1 MTMPRKPF
9 APGNDGHG
17 GGRRLGARNKLQT
30 AFLEDLAN
38 EWAEH
43 GRGVIR
49 IVRTEKPVEFM
60 KAVIAVLPKELVLE
74 QNMLG
79 DMTDEDIAAYLSML
93 QRMQL
98 NKEAN
103 KQEETGA
110 SDEATQH

>member
-1 MTMPRKPF
+1 MPRHAPF
-9 APGNDGHG
+9 AAGNSG
-17 GGRRLGARNKLQT
+17 GGRRAGARNRLQT
-30 AFLEDLAN
+30 SFLEDLAN

-74 QNMLG
+74 QNMLA